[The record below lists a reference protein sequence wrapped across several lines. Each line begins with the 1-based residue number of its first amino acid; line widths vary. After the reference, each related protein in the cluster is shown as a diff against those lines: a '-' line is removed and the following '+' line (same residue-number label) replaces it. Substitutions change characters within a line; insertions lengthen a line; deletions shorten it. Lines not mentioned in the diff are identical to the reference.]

1 MLPIINTYNNKLSK
15 HLYSSHPLDCMFFST
30 RFAVNC
36 LMSLHILHETLG
48 IVHGDISS
56 NNIMFSTEDDC
67 WKIIDFDQ
75 SIGISQSLG
84 LSRKAGTEGFIA
96 PESQQ
101 SGIFTFKSDIFS
113 LGKVIVDYLNSLLIH
128 QILLDETGE
137 VDANLRSMFNAFN
150 RISLSM
156 IATDPEM
163 RPSAIEALDKMF
175 DIFQCFAYD
184 YENPGYIAIKNILSG
199 KIQNDLKEKTDQLS
213 LTKKL
218 KMNESEEKEQKNL
231 ALSITI
237 EKNIK

>member
-1 MLPIINTYNNKLSK
+1 
-15 HLYSSHPLDCMFFST
+15 
-30 RFAVNC
+30 
-36 LMSLHILHETLG
+36 
-48 IVHGDISS
+48 
-56 NNIMFSTEDDC
+56 
-67 WKIIDFDQ
+67 
-75 SIGISQSLG
+75 
-84 LSRKAGTEGFIA
+84 
-96 PESQQ
+96 
-101 SGIFTFKSDIFS
+101 
-113 LGKVIVDYLNSLLIH
+113 
-128 QILLDETGE
+128 
-137 VDANLRSMFNAFN
+137 MFNAFN

-163 RPSAIEALDKMF
+163 RPSTIEALDKMF